1 MPAFYCILSILDA
14 DSRGEGRD
22 GGEGER
28 QREGQREARPRITDQ
43 ILEIVLKSSYVI
55 SFVYGY
61 RSHSRGGR
69 EGEGSRSRDEQEGV

>member
-1 MPAFYCILSILDA
+1 MPAFYCILSILDV

-28 QREGQREARPRITDQ
+28 QREARPRITDQ

-55 SFVYGY
+55 SVVYGY

>member
-14 DSRGEGRD
+14 DSRVEGRD

-28 QREGQREARPRITDQ
+28 QREARPRITDQ
-43 ILEIVLKSSYVI
+43 MLEIVLKSSYVI

>member
-14 DSRGEGRD
+14 DSRVEGRD

-28 QREGQREARPRITDQ
+28 RREARPRITDQ